1 MASNLPT
8 ILLSSGEPS
17 GIGPDICVTLAMKKI
32 PARLAVLGDPD
43 LLAERAGTL
52 KLDLDIQEQ
61 KKLSDIVPHR
71 AGHLDVL
78 GVSLKTPVSAGQLN
92 SANA

>member
-1 MASNLPT
+1 MASSLPI

-17 GIGPDICVTLAMKKI
+17 GIGPDICVTLAMQKI

-52 KLDLDIQEQ
+52 KLDLNIREQ
-61 KKLSDIVPHR
+61 KKLPNR
-71 AGHLDVL
+71 ENGGTARQN
-78 GVSLKTPVSAGQLN
+78 KYTY
-92 SANA
+92 